1 MMEELN
7 ELLLDR
13 GGNYRPPQ
21 LERGFRSPL
30 YRNTINSK
38 KKRMV
43 YFQRSLNAFE
53 VFFFN

>member
-38 KKRMV
+38 KKKNGL
-43 YFQRSLNAFE
+43 FSAFSQRL
-53 VFFFN
+53 